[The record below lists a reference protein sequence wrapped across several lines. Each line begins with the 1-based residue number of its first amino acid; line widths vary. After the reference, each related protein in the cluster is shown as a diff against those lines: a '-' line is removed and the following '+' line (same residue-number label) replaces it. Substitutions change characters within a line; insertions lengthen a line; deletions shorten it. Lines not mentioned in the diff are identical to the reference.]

1 MDPVRQALAMPAL
14 AAALAAQAPDPCAG
28 IEDAAERVECYVRQ
42 QQAPPEQ
49 RWRIG
54 ESTDPIT
61 DRDSVV
67 LRRLAEEAFEG
78 PEGEPLRPA
87 LTLVCYHGR
96 ETLLSLEAGEPL
108 AGRADGTPAGVRLT
122 ARIGADPP
130 AARTWTASAPDYA
143 AAYLDEPSG
152 ALILARALAE
162 EDPGEALF
170 RYGAASGATRTAR
183 FGLQGLAALLPRLE
197 RACAPRY

>member
-1 MDPVRQALAMPAL
+1 MRAFAILAL
-14 AAALAAQAPDPCAG
+14 AAPLAAQDPDPCAR
-28 IEDAAERVECYVRQ
+28 IEDPAERVECYVREQ
-42 QQAPPEQ
+42 QSGPVPAWRVGEQ
-49 RWRIG
+49 
-54 ESTDPIT
+54 TDPIT

-78 PEGEPLRPA
+78 PGGEPLRPA

-96 ETLLSLEAGEPL
+96 EVLLSLEAGEPL
-108 AGRADGTPAGVRLT
+108 AERADGGPAGIRLT

-130 AARTWTASAPDYA
+130 AARTWTASGPDYE

-170 RYGAASGATRTAR
+170 RYEAAAGATRTSR
-183 FGLQGLAALLPRLE
+183 FGLEGLAALLPRLE

>member
-1 MDPVRQALAMPAL
+1 MRAFAMLAL
-14 AAALAAQAPDPCAG
+14 AAPLAAQDPDPCAG
-28 IEDAAERVECYVRQ
+28 IADPEQRVECYVR
-42 QQAPPEQ
+42 EQ
-49 RWRIG
+49 RSGPAPGWRIG
-54 ESTDPIT
+54 EQTDPIT

-67 LRRLAEEAFEG
+67 LRTLAGEGFEG
-78 PEGEPLRPA
+78 PGGEPLRPA

-96 ETLLSLEAGEPL
+96 EVLLSLEAGEPL
-108 AGRADGTPAGVRLT
+108 AERSDGGPAGIRVT

-130 AARTWTASAPDYA
+130 SARTWTASGPEYSG
-143 AAYLDEPSG
+143 AYLDAPSG

-170 RYGAASGATRTAR
+170 RYAAAEGATRTAR
-183 FGLQGLAALLPRLE
+183 FGLEGLAALLPRLE